1 LTQENVNLMII
12 KLQEKL
18 PSSKLFILKQKLE
31 VSSDDKI
38 HNLQSLPLKSPII
51 ILVFS
56 IFLGQLGVDR
66 FMAGDIG
73 LGVLKLLTCGGA
85 GIWWFIDIFLIMGKV
100 KEDNLNKVLLIL

>member
-1 LTQENVNLMII
+1 MTQENVNLMII
-12 KLQEKL
+12 TLQEKL

-38 HNLQSLPLKSPII
+38 HNLQLLQLKNPII

-73 LGVLKLLTCGGA
+73 LGVLKLVTCGGA
-85 GIWWFIDIFLIMGKV
+85 GIWWFIDIFLIIGKV
-100 KEDNLNKVLLIL
+100 